1 MKISFYKPSMP
12 RVVSGGVLGW
22 ATVRYGG
29 QTGERRPKRRFR
41 TFREKIC
48 ELWLLQRGSR
58 QVDTRGSAVVRHLV
72 DSRLERRTRM
82 RAVLDLQIES

>member
-1 MKISFYKPSMP
+1 MP

-29 QTGERRPKRRFR
+29 QTGERFR

-58 QVDTRGSAVVRHLV
+58 QVDTRGSAVVRRLV